1 MAILFNQNSPKQV
14 SVLAIYPSSHHRSG
28 VGLSPLLEEYIKA
41 GNRSVSPPSRRKFLV
56 VPDVT
61 HALVFLAFGRSFN
74 LSDGCLAVHHC
85 LMLFL

>member
-1 MAILFNQNSPKQV
+1 M
-14 SVLAIYPSSHHRSG
+14 
-28 VGLSPLLEEYIKA
+28 GLSPLLEEYIKA
-41 GNRSVSPPSRRKFLV
+41 GNRSVSPPQQEKVSILV
-56 VPDVT
+56 HDVT